1 MSRYSLLMTETP
13 AARPSGRDLLVRQE
27 ASHNFELARHGGSWM
42 VVTGFIVAFCWI
54 FGAAG
59 IALGLWGVDGLK
71 ELPTLALVG
80 GGLAGLVPA
89 LLMIMAG
96 YMGRTNRR
104 AAASNAL
111 VMEAAVRLMAPAR
124 EAGTEGIT
132 FAEQMK
138 QAAAEVDRAMAH
150 ALTAMKAM
158 AGEIGDERLRLE
170 SVAYA
175 SADNAR
181 ELTERL
187 GAERQ
192 ALEGLARD
200 LRAQMQSLNEAIPRQ
215 AQMMVQAA
223 REASEEVSR
232 ADHALETRLQDMQM
246 AGRSLSEKLVELDG
260 LASDAATRTETL
272 TFAVSRI
279 EEKLDQSRRTVDAA
293 VRAGEIAAAA
303 AMTTGDTLNDAV
315 SSALEAAR
323 LANREINQST
333 REAAEQ
339 AAKALAQLKEAGEQA
354 ASAIRSAEYAAR
366 ADTVRLEQKAKQPH
380 TPASQ
385 SAASQQDYV
394 AQPAESPAEPR
405 VEASRPMAPPA
416 SEAQPYSAA
425 TQTPPLRSPA
435 RASQTDP
442 SAREPVSHGNGQ
454 RNGFH
459 PDERNG
465 HTPEAPRAPAP
476 APSGRRPSMEDE
488 LFDAAA
494 DALANAALTETEP
507 EKPAP
512 TPQHETSEDDGGSW
526 EPERPAA
533 RNPML
538 LRRRFDDPQPSEEM
552 PAETPRRR
560 ATDFPQSQPTQ
571 TPPVARQQPPATP
584 QVSPPPYVPQPER
597 PSPPP
602 TQEASHTSGALVPA
616 RPSTHSPGPEM
627 GWRDIISDMSRED
640 SPHRDRE
647 EVAEELL
654 ERLQSTGIMLP
665 ETFRPK
671 AKRKIAEAARRGDR
685 ERKTAI
691 IAQAGRQVDRVTQ
704 RLRNDRELLQLAR
717 EFISLEEE
725 DALAALE
732 QTQKTGR
739 NASPRLAAYLLI
751 DAAL

>member
-1 MSRYSLLMTETP
+1 MKETP

-27 ASHNFELARHGGSWM
+27 ASHNFELARNGGSWM

-59 IALGLWGVDGLK
+59 IAFGLWGVDGLK

-232 ADHALETRLQDMQM
+232 ADHALETRLHDMQM
-246 AGRSLSEKLVELDG
+246 ASRSLSEKLVELDG

-333 REAAEQ
+333 REAAEH
-339 AAKALAQLKEAGEQA
+339 AAQALAQLKEAGEQA

-366 ADTVRLEQKAKQPH
+366 ADTVRLEQKAKQ
-380 TPASQ
+380 TQAPALPQ
-385 SAASQQDYV
+385 SAPSQQDHV
-394 AQPAESPAEPR
+394 AKPAERPAEPP
-405 VEASRPMAPPA
+405 VSRPAHVPQPDNTSTRAPKPF
-416 SEAQPYSAA
+416 SHNS
-425 TQTPPLRSPA
+425 SP
-435 RASQTDP
+435 
-442 SAREPVSHGNGQ
+442 

-459 PDERNG
+459 PEERNG
-465 HTPEAPRAPAP
+465 HMPEAPRDPAP
-476 APSGRRPSMEDE
+476 APSVRRPSMEDE

-494 DALANAALTETEP
+494 DALANAALTEGAP

-512 TPQHETSEDDGGSW
+512 APQPDANEDDSGEW
-526 EPERPAA
+526 EPERPVQ
-533 RNPML
+533 RDPML

-560 ATDFPQSQPTQ
+560 ATDFPQSQSTQ
-571 TPPVARQQPPATP
+571 TPPVSTQQPPAAP
-584 QVSPPPYVPQPER
+584 QISPPPYVPQPER

-602 TQEASHTSGALVPA
+602 AQEASHGGGALVPA
-616 RPSTHSPGPEM
+616 RPSAPSHGPEM

-654 ERLQSTGIMLP
+654 DRLQSTGIMLP

>member
-1 MSRYSLLMTETP
+1 MTETP

-54 FGAAG
+54 VGAAG

-80 GGLAGLVPA
+80 GALAALVPA

-150 ALTAMKAM
+150 ALSAMKAM

-187 GAERQ
+187 GAERL

-315 SSALEAAR
+315 SSALESAR

-333 REAAEQ
+333 RLAAEQ
-339 AAKALAQLKEAGEQA
+339 AAKALAQLKEVGEQA
-354 ASAIRSAEYAAR
+354 AAAIRSAEHAAE
-366 ADTVRLEQKAKQPH
+366 ADTVRLAQKVRQPE
-380 TPASQ
+380 ASIDPQ
-385 SAASQQDYV
+385 PVAAHQDYAARAV
-394 AQPAESPAEPR
+394 EREVEPPLVPARPPEAPR
-405 VEASRPMAPPA
+405 TS
-416 SEAQPYSAA
+416 PYSTPRPPQS
-425 TQTPPLRSPA
+425 TQPPSPQSTPQQPE
-435 RASQTDP
+435 RAV
-442 SAREPVSHGNGQ
+442 RETVSNGHSTGH
-454 RNGFH
+454 RNGFR
-459 PDERNG
+459 PEGRNG
-465 HTPEAPRAPAP
+465 HTPEPPRSP
-476 APSGRRPSMEDE
+476 APSVRRPSMEDE

-494 DALANAALTETEP
+494 DALANAALTEDESEQST
-507 EKPAP
+507 P
-512 TPQHETSEDDGGSW
+512 TQKHEASEDDGGHW

-533 RNPML
+533 RDPMPL
-538 LRRRFDDPQPSEEM
+538 HRRFDDPQPSE
-552 PAETPRRR
+552 PAPPETPRRR
-560 ATDFPQSQPTQ
+560 ATDFPQRQAPQSPPT
-571 TPPVARQQPPATP
+571 VRQQSPAAPP
-584 QVSPPPYVPQPER
+584 VSPPPYVTQPER
-597 PSPPP
+597 PTPPP
-602 TQEASHTSGALVPA
+602 AQEAFLHGGALVPA
-616 RPSTHSPGPEM
+616 RPSSHSPGPEM

-654 ERLQSTGIMLP
+654 ERLQSTGILLP

-671 AKRKIAEAARRGDR
+671 AKRKIAEAARRGER